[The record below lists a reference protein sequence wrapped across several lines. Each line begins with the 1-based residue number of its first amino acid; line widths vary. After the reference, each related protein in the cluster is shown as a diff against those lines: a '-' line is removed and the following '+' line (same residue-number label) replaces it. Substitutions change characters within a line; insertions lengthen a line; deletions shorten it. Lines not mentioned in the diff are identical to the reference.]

1 MRGVKHPFAGEGI
14 AVLAVWL
21 LLFSVPAGAA
31 DSTKLT
37 VQVNSAASGKPVDR
51 ASVVVRFRHG
61 RGVNMKKVLTSWETK
76 TNQEGNVSI
85 PSIPQGEITVQVIAE
100 NFQTFGDVY
109 QLDQPTQTIS
119 IKLNPPQKQYSEDA
133 KSRKIPK

>member
-1 MRGVKHPFAGEGI
+1 MRRLKCPSAGGGI
-14 AVLAVWL
+14 AVLAL
-21 LLFSVPAGAA
+21 CLALFSVPAGAA

-37 VQVNSAASGKPVDR
+37 VQVNSAATGKPVDR

-61 RGVNMKKVLTSWETK
+61 RGVNLKKVLTSWETK

-109 QLDQPTQTIS
+109 QLDQPA
-119 IKLNPPQKQYSEDA
+119 KAVFRRREKQGSSEV
-133 KSRKIPK
+133 S